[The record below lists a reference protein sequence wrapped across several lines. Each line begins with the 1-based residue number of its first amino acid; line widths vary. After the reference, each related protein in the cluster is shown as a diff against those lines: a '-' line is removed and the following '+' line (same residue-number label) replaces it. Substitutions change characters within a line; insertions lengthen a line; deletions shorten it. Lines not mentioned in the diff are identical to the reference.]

1 MFYFLLHF
9 IFVFFLLFSDN
20 LHADDKKKIITY
32 EVGKPYKIK
41 KKWYYPKNDLNYNEI
56 GIASVNTKKNDT
68 KTKNGEIFSNTRV
81 LAKHNTLALPT
92 IVRVTNL
99 KNGYAINVR
108 INDRGPKNNF
118 RIIELSKKT
127 ANYLKIE
134 NKALVN
140 VKVISDLS
148 IQEQNNIKRNEVS
161 KYTNDNL
168 EKNVAL
174 GKEKV
179 ESENLLTNKNKK
191 KEEIKEFIQIDA
203 TNKKKL
209 KLNFRK
215 ITIEPYY
222 LRINITKFRKFKD
235 ASELKIKMKPIY
247 DKILIS
253 LGLFDGQKYYK
264 VTTVPV
270 RNLNEA
276 EYILKVIHKKGFNN
290 AKLFIENKK
299 K

>member
-1 MFYFLLHF
+1 MNINPLGF
-9 IFVFFLLFSDN
+9 N
-20 LHADDKKKIITY
+20 
-32 EVGKPYKIK
+32 
-41 KKWYYPKNDLNYNEI
+41 
-56 GIASVNTKKNDT
+56 
-68 KTKNGEIFSNTRV
+68 NGEIFSNTRV

-148 IQEQNNIKRNEVS
+148 IQEQNNIKGNEVS

>member
-92 IVRVTNL
+92 VVRVTNL

-148 IQEQNNIKRNEVS
+148 IQEQNNIKGNEVS

>member
-148 IQEQNNIKRNEVS
+148 IQEQNNIKGNEVS

-215 ITIEPYY
+215 IIIEPYY

>member
-1 MFYFLLHF
+1 ML
-9 IFVFFLLFSDN
+9 
-20 LHADDKKKIITY
+20 
-32 EVGKPYKIK
+32 
-41 KKWYYPKNDLNYNEI
+41 
-56 GIASVNTKKNDT
+56 
-68 KTKNGEIFSNTRV
+68 
-81 LAKHNTLALPT
+81 
-92 IVRVTNL
+92 
-99 KNGYAINVR
+99 
-108 INDRGPKNNF
+108 
-118 RIIELSKKT
+118 
-127 ANYLKIE
+127 
-134 NKALVN
+134 
-140 VKVISDLS
+140 
-148 IQEQNNIKRNEVS
+148 
-161 KYTNDNL
+161 
-168 EKNVAL
+168 
-174 GKEKV
+174 
-179 ESENLLTNKNKK
+179 
-191 KEEIKEFIQIDA
+191 QI
-203 TNKKKL
+203 KKKL

>member
-9 IFVFFLLFSDN
+9 IFVFFHLFSDN

-32 EVGKPYKIK
+32 EVGNPYKIK

-148 IQEQNNIKRNEVS
+148 IQEQNNIKGNEVS

>member
-215 ITIEPYY
+215 IIIEPYY

>member
-148 IQEQNNIKRNEVS
+148 IQEQNNIKGNEVS

>member
-1 MFYFLLHF
+1 M
-9 IFVFFLLFSDN
+9 
-20 LHADDKKKIITY
+20 
-32 EVGKPYKIK
+32 
-41 KKWYYPKNDLNYNEI
+41 
-56 GIASVNTKKNDT
+56 
-68 KTKNGEIFSNTRV
+68 
-81 LAKHNTLALPT
+81 AKHNTLALPT
-92 IVRVTNL
+92 VVRVTNL

-191 KEEIKEFIQIDA
+191 KEEI
-203 TNKKKL
+203 
-209 KLNFRK
+209 
-215 ITIEPYY
+215 TI
-222 LRINITKFRKFKD
+222 K
-235 ASELKIKMKPIY
+235 
-247 DKILIS
+247 
-253 LGLFDGQKYYK
+253 
-264 VTTVPV
+264 
-270 RNLNEA
+270 
-276 EYILKVIHKKGFNN
+276 
-290 AKLFIENKK
+290 
-299 K
+299 

>member
-20 LHADDKKKIITY
+20 LHADDNKKIITY

-148 IQEQNNIKRNEVS
+148 IQEQNNIKGNEVS

>member
-148 IQEQNNIKRNEVS
+148 IQEQNNIKENEVS